1 MGEEDW
7 IGTVLNN
14 ILGRWRRRGGGS
26 SPSDRAFLL
35 RDISE
40 SRLLGGGDVAVECG
54 GGYDIECGGG

>member
-26 SPSDRAFLL
+26 SPSDCAFLL

-40 SRLLGGGDVAVECG
+40 SRLLGEGDVAVECG
-54 GGYDIECGGG
+54 GG